1 MLMVFVI
8 SSDGTPLDPCHE
20 ARAREL
26 LKKGRAAVWRM
37 FPLTIK
43 LKDRTR
49 AESVVATHC
58 LKLDPGSKTTGIA
71 VVQEGTGRVVFA
83 AELTHR
89 GQAIRDPL
97 LARSF
102 RQPAQAQ
109 RLARA
114 KPAAPGSHDRKLG
127 QSAPALLPGYGT
139 LCRTGEVR
147 HAAHAEPRNQRGRVS
162 ARGVARL
169 GGTRLFA

>member
-49 AESVVATHC
+49 AESVVTTHRV
-58 LKLDPGSKTTGIA
+58 KLDPGSKTTGIA
-71 VVQEGTGRVVFA
+71 VVQEVTGRVVFA

-89 GQAIRDPL
+89 GQAIRDAL
-97 LARSF
+97 LAR
-102 RQPAQAQ
+102 

-114 KPAAPGSHDRKLG
+114 EPAAPGPHG
-127 QSAPALLPGYGT
+127 
-139 LCRTGEVR
+139 
-147 HAAHAEPRNQRGRVS
+147 
-162 ARGVARL
+162 
-169 GGTRLFA
+169 